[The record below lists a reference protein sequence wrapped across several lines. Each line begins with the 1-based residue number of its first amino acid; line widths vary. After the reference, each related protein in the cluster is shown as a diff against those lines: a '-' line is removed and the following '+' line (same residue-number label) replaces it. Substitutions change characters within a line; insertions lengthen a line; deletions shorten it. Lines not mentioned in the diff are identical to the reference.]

1 MRIYMVAFSEKGRA
15 LAEKIQNISLSVDYG
30 NVLCEGKKVQ
40 EKTIVYLREKEP
52 LDVWVDLAFMQGM
65 PLVFIGA
72 AGIAVRAIAPFI
84 EKKTVDSPVLVIDEN
99 AQYVVPV
106 LSGHLG
112 GANELARQLAEG
124 LHGHAV
130 VTTAT
135 DCAGCFAV
143 DLFAKKN
150 CLRVFDTRGIAAVS
164 TQILQGNTVSV
175 AVEHYSAQQLE
186 QLRMPKEL
194 LPVDWE
200 DFRQKKQDAIIVVTE
215 EKELLQQAPFGEKI
229 RIKIDKRDRKSVD
242 KFWEWTR
249 KGAPVILE
257 IGPRDVAEDNVMVKE
272 RLRLGTPEGK
282 AVVKRDE
289 FVRTIAERL
298 EKLQKEMF
306 AKARARLEKNVRT
319 DIKTKKEFEE
329 YFANSNVWIEEGKAG
344 KVAFVRGKWSGDP
357 NSEELLKAM
366 KITIRCIPFDQ
377 SGTKG
382 ECLLTGKQDAEIDVI
397 YARSY

>member
-30 NVLCEGKKVQ
+30 NVPCEGKKVQ

-143 DLFAKKN
+143 DLLQRKIVCA
-150 CLRVFDTRGIAAVS
+150 CLIPAG
-164 TQILQGNTVSV
+164 
-175 AVEHYSAQQLE
+175 
-186 QLRMPKEL
+186 LRQ
-194 LPVDWE
+194 
-200 DFRQKKQDAIIVVTE
+200 FRRR
-215 EKELLQQAPFGEKI
+215 FY
-229 RIKIDKRDRKSVD
+229 R
-242 KFWEWTR
+242 
-249 KGAPVILE
+249 E
-257 IGPRDVAEDNVMVKE
+257 IPYRSRWNITAH
-272 RLRLGTPEGK
+272 
-282 AVVKRDE
+282 
-289 FVRTIAERL
+289 
-298 EKLQKEMF
+298 
-306 AKARARLEKNVRT
+306 
-319 DIKTKKEFEE
+319 
-329 YFANSNVWIEEGKAG
+329 NSWN
-344 KVAFVRGKWSGDP
+344 
-357 NSEELLKAM
+357 N
-366 KITIRCIPFDQ
+366 
-377 SGTKG
+377 
-382 ECLLTGKQDAEIDVI
+382 
-397 YARSY
+397 

>member
-15 LAEKIQNISLSVDYG
+15 LAEKIQNISLFVDYG
-30 NVLCEGKKVQ
+30 NVPCEGKKVQ

-186 QLRMPKEL
+186 QLGMPKEL

-215 EKELLQQAPFGEKI
+215 EKELLQQA
-229 RIKIDKRDRKSVD
+229 V
-242 KFWEWTR
+242 
-249 KGAPVILE
+249 
-257 IGPRDVAEDNVMVKE
+257 
-272 RLRLGTPEGK
+272 LGLFP
-282 AVVKRDE
+282 
-289 FVRTIAERL
+289 
-298 EKLQKEMF
+298 
-306 AKARARLEKNVRT
+306 
-319 DIKTKKEFEE
+319 KK
-329 YFANSNVWIEEGKAG
+329 
-344 KVAFVRGKWSGDP
+344 
-357 NSEELLKAM
+357 
-366 KITIRCIPFDQ
+366 
-377 SGTKG
+377 
-382 ECLLTGKQDAEIDVI
+382 
-397 YARSY
+397 

>member
-30 NVLCEGKKVQ
+30 NVPCEGKKVQ
-40 EKTIVYLREKEP
+40 EKTIVYLRKKEP

-186 QLRMPKEL
+186 QLGMPKEL

-200 DFRQKKQDAIIVVTE
+200 DFRQKKQDAMIVVTE
-215 EKELLQQAPFGEKI
+215 EKELLQQAVLGLFPKKYVLGI
-229 RIKIDKRDRKSVD
+229 GC
-242 KFWEWTR
+242 R
-249 KGAPVILE
+249 KGKSCVEIEQGLEEMLTRLKEQENICISKEEIAAIASIDVTENEEGILALAQKMRVPFYVFTAGQLRE
-257 IGPRDVAEDNVMVKE
+257 VPGEYSSSGFVAEKVGVDNVCERAAVAAGNELLVKKQAAD
-272 RLRLGTPEGK
+272 GVTF
-282 AVVKRDE
+282 A
-289 FVRTIAERL
+289 IANR
-298 EKLQKEMF
+298 
-306 AKARARLEKNVRT
+306 
-319 DIKTKKEFEE
+319 
-329 YFANSNVWIEEGKAG
+329 
-344 KVAFVRGKWSGDP
+344 KWSV
-357 NSEELLKAM
+357 
-366 KITIRCIPFDQ
+366 TFD
-377 SGTKG
+377 
-382 ECLLTGKQDAEIDVI
+382 E
-397 YARSY
+397 

>member
-15 LAEKIQNISLSVDYG
+15 LAEKIQKISLSVDYG
-30 NVLCEGKKVQ
+30 NVPCEGKKVQ
-40 EKTIVYLREKEP
+40 EKTIVYLREKEA

-124 LHGHAV
+124 LHGQAV

-135 DCAGCFAV
+135 DCAGRFAV

-150 CLRVFDTRGIAAVS
+150 CLRVFDTHGIAAVS
-164 TQILQGNTVSV
+164 TRILQGNTVSI

-186 QLRMPKEL
+186 QLGMPKEL

-200 DFRQKKQDAIIVVTE
+200 DFRQKKQDAMIVVTE
-215 EKELLQQAPFGEKI
+215 EKELLQQAM
-229 RIKIDKRDRKSVD
+229 
-242 KFWEWTR
+242 
-249 KGAPVILE
+249 
-257 IGPRDVAEDNVMVKE
+257 NVGSKNRQPMV
-272 RLRLGTPEGK
+272 
-282 AVVKRDE
+282 
-289 FVRTIAERL
+289 
-298 EKLQKEMF
+298 
-306 AKARARLEKNVRT
+306 
-319 DIKTKKEFEE
+319 
-329 YFANSNVWIEEGKAG
+329 
-344 KVAFVRGKWSGDP
+344 
-357 NSEELLKAM
+357 
-366 KITIRCIPFDQ
+366 
-377 SGTKG
+377 
-382 ECLLTGKQDAEIDVI
+382 
-397 YARSY
+397 

>member
-40 EKTIVYLREKEP
+40 EKTIVYLWEKEP

-200 DFRQKKQDAIIVVTE
+200 DFRQKKQDAMIVVTE
-215 EKELLQQAPFGEKI
+215 EKELLQQRTQGSRNEMEIVFDAVSCNESFARVAVAAFITHLNP
-229 RIKIDKRDRKSVD
+229 
-242 KFWEWTR
+242 T
-249 KGAPVILE
+249 LE
-257 IGPRDVAEDNVMVKE
+257 ELA
-272 RLRLGTPEGK
+272 
-282 AVVKRDE
+282 
-289 FVRTIAERL
+289 
-298 EKLQKEMF
+298 
-306 AKARARLEKNVRT
+306 
-319 DIKTKKEFEE
+319 DIKTAVSEAVTNAIIHGYENLSGYTKHGEMRPA
-329 YFANSNVWIEEGKAG
+329 YSIIHPG
-344 KVAFVRGKWSGDP
+344 KVRLHCILENDTLSIEVSDQGKGIEDVARAMEPLFTTKPELERSGMGFAFMEAFMDELEVESIPGKGTRVHMWKKMRCGDW
-357 NSEELLKAM
+357 
-366 KITIRCIPFDQ
+366 I
-377 SGTKG
+377 
-382 ECLLTGKQDAEIDVI
+382 GKED
-397 YARSY
+397 